1 MSKKE
6 KSKEVLKGLKE
17 LSVKDLQV
25 KSAKLKDDIFW
36 LQFKNR
42 SGQTI
47 SVGDLQKNKKMLAQV
62 VASAPASVG
71 LMKIIFRGYGV
82 WMTMVI
88 QKKMHWKNY

>member
-62 VASAPASVG
+62 ETLISQDRLGQKAAQKSTKA
-71 LMKIIFRGYGV
+71 GV
-82 WMTMVI
+82 
-88 QKKMHWKNY
+88 KK